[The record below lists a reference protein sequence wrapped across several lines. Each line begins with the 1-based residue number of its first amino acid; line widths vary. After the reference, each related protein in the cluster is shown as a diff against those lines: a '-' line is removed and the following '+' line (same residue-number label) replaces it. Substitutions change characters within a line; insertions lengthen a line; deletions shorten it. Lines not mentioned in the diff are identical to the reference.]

1 MTEPRRAD
9 LSYGQFGEA
18 TYDSESQKWHFARS
32 PGIAGRLQPVGES
45 SLAIEASLNSSS
57 LQIDHS
63 AAARIHDIKELTHLY
78 PELYPSVPLLPELV
92 QISGAIN
99 SATSTHDPAVS
110 ELLAFGKAADLD
122 NQRSGAR
129 TVPIAAIPGGEAG
142 EAVRLARLTHDYL
155 GWLGHRTIGLKTPT
169 VSRGD
174 QGWWVGNGSPIQQ
187 LCFAE
192 TEGEPSTWLAVRY
205 SGATTILRP
214 LLRRSPVPVTVA
226 NGPGA
231 CRKGFSSSRIDANPI
246 LTLPMEY
253 TGGAPHADVSFN
265 PWNERQFAIIDQ
277 QGQWTIWNIEGQHRR
292 RHTWT
297 TKAGPN
303 GLIRVADDD
312 SKDRTAENAQEDG
325 WGSILWAGGM
335 CTIVVE
341 DRRTFAVFD
350 VKTHPKWL
358 AAPELY
364 IVNGTDW
371 ILDVKRSPVD
381 DSHVFVVTSS
391 RIICLRILGV
401 DEDEDVKNPEFGAEL
416 LFSIRHFRDQEDIS
430 LRLHLLKDDGG

>member
-9 LSYGQFGEA
+9 LSYGQLGEA
-18 TYDSESQKWHFARS
+18 IYDSESQEWHFARS
-32 PGIAGRLQPVGES
+32 PGIAGRLQPVGEFS
-45 SLAIEASLNSSS
+45 IAIEASLDSSS

-63 AAARIHDIKELTHLY
+63 AAARTHDIKDLTLLY
-78 PELYPSVPLLPELV
+78 PEIYPSIPLLPELV
-92 QISGAIN
+92 LISEVIN
-99 SATSTHDPAVS
+99 SATSTHDPVVS

-142 EAVRLARLTHDYL
+142 EAVRLVRLAHDYL
-155 GWLGHRTIGLKTPT
+155 GWLGHRTVGLKTPT
-169 VSRGD
+169 LSRGD

-214 LLRRSPVPVTVA
+214 LLRRSPVPVTFA

-231 CRKGFSSSRIDANPI
+231 CRKGFSSSRIDANLI
-246 LTLPMEY
+246 LTLPIER

-265 PWNERQFAIIDQ
+265 PWNERQFAVIDQ
-277 QGQWTIWNIEGQHRR
+277 QGRWTIWNIEGQHRR
-292 RHTWT
+292 RHTFT
-297 TKAGPN
+297 AIAGPD
-303 GLIRVADDD
+303 GLIRVADVD
-312 SKDRTAENAQEDG
+312 SKDHTAANARADG
-325 WGSILWAGGM
+325 WGSIFWAGDM
-335 CTIVVE
+335 CTIVVA

-350 VKTHPKWL
+350 VKAHPKWL
-358 AAPELY
+358 AAPELH
-364 IVNGTDW
+364 VANGTDW
-371 ILDVKRSPVD
+371 ILDVKRSPVNH
-381 DSHVFVVTSS
+381 SHVFVVTSS

-401 DEDEDVKNPEFGAEL
+401 DEDEDVKDPEMGAEL
-416 LFSIRHFRDQEDIS
+416 LFSTRHFRDQDDIS
-430 LRLHLLKDDGG
+430 LRLHVLKNDGG